1 MLICGKY
8 FEHFW
13 LGEYLQV
20 CVKTNKNNKRMRNV
34 TVTKNSHRIHLA
46 PYIYTY
52 KATDTQQ
59 NNAKKSPCGNLLTV
73 MRMHLACA
81 GCANGVWRVRSRTKT
96 FQPIFCCFFV
106 IILFSRT
113 IHATINTNLPNNSNQ
128 QFRLN
133 DRCTFGKHIS
143 KSHLLCYG
151 PCRFIECA
159 CFVCQLAI
167 SMYQEKNSLICSM
180 TAWRNCL

>member
-59 NNAKKSPCGNLLTV
+59 NNAKKNPMWKSIDGYADAFGVCRMRERRMTCALSHKNFSANILL
-73 MRMHLACA
+73 LLCY
-81 GCANGVWRVRSRTKT
+81 
-96 FQPIFCCFFV
+96 
-106 IILFSRT
+106 ILFSRT

>member
-59 NNAKKSPCGNLLTV
+59 NNAKKNPMWKSIDGYADAFGVCRMRERRMTCALSHKNFSANILLLLCYNIV
-73 MRMHLACA
+73 
-81 GCANGVWRVRSRTKT
+81 
-96 FQPIFCCFFV
+96 
-106 IILFSRT
+106 
-113 IHATINTNLPNNSNQ
+113 LPNNSCDNQ
-128 QFRLN
+128 HKFTKQFKPTISIKWQMHVWQTYQQEPLALLRPVPIYWMCMF
-133 DRCTFGKHIS
+133 RVPIGYQYVSGK
-143 KSHLLCYG
+143 
-151 PCRFIECA
+151 E
-159 CFVCQLAI
+159 
-167 SMYQEKNSLICSM
+167 
-180 TAWRNCL
+180 